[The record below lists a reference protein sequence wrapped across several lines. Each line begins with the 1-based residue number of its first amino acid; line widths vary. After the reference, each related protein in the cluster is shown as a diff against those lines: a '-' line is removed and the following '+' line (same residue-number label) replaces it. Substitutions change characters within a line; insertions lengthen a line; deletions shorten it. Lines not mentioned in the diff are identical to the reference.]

1 MCYYSNVMFQ
11 QKVLFKSELIVYIFL
26 RKCHLYGAFLFLEVK

>member
-26 RKCHLYGAFLFLEVK
+26 RKRRMVLFYFGGE